1 MALNIDWGCAIAG
14 AVVGWIASGKV
25 DEAQQKFSTTIAAGS
40 AAGVKAAMKAQA
52 KKLAKAKKK
61 GAGNGGNTGNGK
73 NGQG

>member
-14 AVVGWIASGKV
+14 ADVGWIASGKV

-40 AAGVKAAMKAQA
+40 AAGVKAAMMAQA

-73 NGQG
+73 TN